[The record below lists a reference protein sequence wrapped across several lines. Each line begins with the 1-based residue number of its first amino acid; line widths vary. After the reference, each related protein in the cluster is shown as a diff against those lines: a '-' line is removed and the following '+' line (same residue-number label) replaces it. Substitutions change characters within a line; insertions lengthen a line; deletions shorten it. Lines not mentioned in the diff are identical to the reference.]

1 MAYVALE
8 SFEAGNCGGLGP
20 VQLDAEPGQRGRSLE
35 SLLPP
40 AGHDAEVGSSP
51 SERPEEVGVLLI
63 RGLNNASIGED
74 NRHADNGIQG
84 QPVLMRAESEAAVQK
99 VAGDTDAALKSATN
113 LCNGQGRLSR
123 EGNLTL
129 GRCHEQWHD
138 GSCCTALKPSDLVW
152 YPAGQWRCC
161 PHQASHYACDPAQPP
176 GGRSPPRSQ
185 ETHNCVRQISASP

>member
-20 VQLDAEPGQRGRSLE
+20 VQLDAEPEQQRQNHERQQ
-35 SLLPP
+35 PP
-40 AGHDAEVGSSP
+40 ASHKTKEGSSP

-74 NRHADNGIQG
+74 HRHADNGIQG

-113 LCNGQGRLSR
+113 LCNGQGWLSR
-123 EGNLTL
+123 EGYLTL

-138 GSCCTALKPSDLVW
+138 GSCCTAL
-152 YPAGQWRCC
+152 
-161 PHQASHYACDPAQPP
+161 
-176 GGRSPPRSQ
+176 
-185 ETHNCVRQISASP
+185 